1 MKLALNVTITMAAAC
16 STPQTTAPVGPR
28 SERSLVRSISGPTT
42 ASSPAAFPLQV
53 GGDYLHYTKLTPEP
67 FLSAVHGNRLVNVYV
82 TPSAAQAYLSG
93 GEMPINAI
101 VVKDSFENVNG
112 QPGPAGPIFVMQK
125 RAPGY
130 APEHGD
136 WYYGLYWAQ
145 PNGKILA
152 AQGKDPGVG
161 YCINCHDSYN
171 RQLGGLVPTSQLMR

>member
-1 MKLALNVTITMAAAC
+1 MKLALNAAITMVAAC
-16 STPQTTAPVGPR
+16 STPQTTAPVT
-28 SERSLVRSISGPTT
+28 PTT
-42 ASSPAAFPLQV
+42 ATSPKAFPLEV
-53 GGDYLHYTKLTPEP
+53 GGDYLQYTKLTPEP

-93 GEMPINAI
+93 GEMPVNAV

-145 PNGKILA
+145 PNGKVLA
-152 AQGKDPGVG
+152 AQGKEPGVG
-161 YCINCHDSYN
+161 YCISCHDSYD